1 MWNHESC
8 PHLLEVEPLCWGL
21 LGLGVMWCGVMGKQ
35 PLGVLLRAHQICS
48 EPGVEPKPSKVKGWS
63 TCQSLCFVKE
73 MLNLGKSLLQPIN
86 ECIVKAL
93 LANALQRKPSKV
105 ADKRQ
110 GQSSERLPGFNY
122 GLEFN
127 SSEFGGVSLPP
138 QPISPRERPALRLL
152 GRLRTACRDTRLLR
166 GFLCTESL
174 VDTRSLCRLL
184 LAEAVKLEVKGA
196 GMFLRLGSPGCR
208 EERTEG

>member
-1 MWNHESC
+1 
-8 PHLLEVEPLCWGL
+8 
-21 LGLGVMWCGVMGKQ
+21 
-35 PLGVLLRAHQICS
+35 
-48 EPGVEPKPSKVKGWS
+48 
-63 TCQSLCFVKE
+63 

-184 LAEAVKLEVKGA
+184 LGEAVKLEVKGA
-196 GMFLRLGSPGCR
+196 GMFLRLGRPGCR